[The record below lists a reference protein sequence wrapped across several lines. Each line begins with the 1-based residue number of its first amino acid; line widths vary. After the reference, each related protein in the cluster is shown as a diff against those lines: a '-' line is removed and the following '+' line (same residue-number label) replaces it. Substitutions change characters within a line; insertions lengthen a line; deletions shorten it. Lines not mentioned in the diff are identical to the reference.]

1 MAIYSQ
7 ITSRTVAQE
16 EDGEDE
22 EGETRD
28 KLKQVTDEAT
38 KDLEEV
44 LSQLSVSIEDLTS
57 DRGSA
62 SPATPTQ
69 PHPPPHFTLADSPTN
84 HRGPEIS
91 PPRDPT
97 IV

>member
-1 MAIYSQ
+1 M
-7 ITSRTVAQE
+7 TSRTVAGE

-62 SPATPTQ
+62 STATPTQ